1 MMMDRAALIAHI
13 EAGVIVLRATLISV
27 MRMDMIESAGC
38 SQVVCDIAL
47 SLDVVPKIRYQ
58 QRHDRGKLGK
68 QKEAHQAG
76 SKPPQFA
83 H

>member
-1 MMMDRAALIAHI
+1 MMMDRAALIAHV

-38 SQVVCDIAL
+38 RQVVGDIAL
-47 SLDVVPKIRYQ
+47 SFDIMPKIRYQ
-58 QRHDRGKLGK
+58 QRHHRGKLRK

-76 SKPPQFA
+76 SKPSQFA